1 MADSVSSA
9 AEHAM
14 RQSMLS
20 NARIN
25 NDLNSYLQVCLHML
39 RNDCRT
45 NHEGSHPDEHA
56 TMAQRARRPGMEH
69 EKTSVSRPMLG
80 GFLREM
86 AQQGTRGRR
95 QKNTRLL
102 LPTRTRMSRDSE
114 SQWRHR
120 FEKVEKCQRL
130 LGRAA
135 SYPRTRDARARRWNQ
150 TKRGARAPFGPA
162 TSPRSILV
170 RGNV

>member
-25 NDLNSYLQVCLHML
+25 NDLNSYLQVCLRMI
-39 RNDCRT
+39 RNDCGT

-69 EKTSVSRPMLG
+69 EKTSVSRPMG

-95 QKNTRLL
+95 KKT
-102 LPTRTRMSRDSE
+102 
-114 SQWRHR
+114 
-120 FEKVEKCQRL
+120 
-130 LGRAA
+130 
-135 SYPRTRDARARRWNQ
+135 
-150 TKRGARAPFGPA
+150 PA
-162 TSPRSILV
+162 CFSPRALV
-170 RGNV
+170 